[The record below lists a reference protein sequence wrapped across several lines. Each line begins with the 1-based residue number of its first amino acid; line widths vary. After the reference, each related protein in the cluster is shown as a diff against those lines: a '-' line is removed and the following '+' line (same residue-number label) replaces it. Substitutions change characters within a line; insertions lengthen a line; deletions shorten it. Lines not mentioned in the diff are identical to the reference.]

1 MNNLMNDILDKY
13 KVDIDMRMHEILL
26 SKDGIADPL
35 REAME
40 YSLYAGGKRVRPVLL
55 MEAAGAVGGDPK
67 SMLDYA
73 AAIEFIH
80 TYSLI
85 HDDLPA
91 LDNDEYRRGK
101 KTNHKVFGD
110 DMAILAGD
118 GLQALA
124 YEVMLSCI
132 EESAKRSEETSK
144 KIRAANEIAKAA
156 GTEAMVSG
164 QVMDINSCKDEV
176 SLTRLEKMHRMKTGA
191 LITAAVVVGAILAG
205 ADERQVAA
213 FRKYGENIG
222 LVFQMVD
229 DKLDV
234 SGDSRTLGKDIH
246 ADERNEKTTYTA
258 LLSPEELDDLI
269 RKHTQDAK
277 EAIEGVCVC
286 PQGLMKLADDLMLR
300 CG

>member
-1 MNNLMNDILDKY
+1 MDDMFYKY
-13 KVDIDMRMHEILL
+13 KHDIDTKMREILL
-26 SKDGIADPL
+26 SKEEIAKPL

-55 MEAAGAVGGDPK
+55 MEAARAVGGDPG
-67 SMLDYA
+67 SVLDYA

-91 LDNDEYRRGK
+91 LDDDEYRRGK
-101 KTNHKVFGD
+101 KTNHKVFGEA
-110 DMAILAGD
+110 MAILAGD

-132 EESAKRSEETSK
+132 AKSDNMCYEILK
-144 KIRAANEIAKAA
+144 KIKAANEIVMAA

-164 QVMDINSCKDEV
+164 QVMDISSCSYEV
-176 SLTRLEKMHRMKTGA
+176 NLTRLEKMHRMKTGA
-191 LITAAVVVGAILAG
+191 LITAAVVAGAILAD
-205 ADERQVAA
+205 ADEKQVVA

-222 LVFQMVD
+222 LAFQMVD

-234 SGDSRTLGKDIH
+234 SGDSKNMGKDIN
-246 ADERNEKTTYTA
+246 ADERNEKITYTI
-258 LLSPEELDDLI
+258 LLSPVELDDLI
-269 RKHTQDAK
+269 KKHTQDAK
-277 EAIEGVCVC
+277 DAIEGMCAC
-286 PQGLMKLADDLMLR
+286 PQGLMQLADDLMLR

>member
-1 MNNLMNDILDKY
+1 MDDMFYKY
-13 KVDIDMRMHEILL
+13 KHDIDTKMREILL
-26 SKDGIADPL
+26 SKEEIAKPL

-55 MEAAGAVGGDPK
+55 MEAARAVGGDPG
-67 SMLDYA
+67 SVLDYA

-91 LDNDEYRRGK
+91 LDDDEYRRGK
-101 KTNHKVFGD
+101 KTNHKVFGEA
-110 DMAILAGD
+110 MAILAGD

-205 ADERQVAA
+205 ADEKQVAA

-222 LVFQMVD
+222 LAFQMVD

-246 ADERNEKTTYTA
+246 TDERNEKTTYTV

-286 PQGLMKLADDLMLR
+286 PQGLMRLADDLMLR

>member
-1 MNNLMNDILDKY
+1 MDDMFYKY
-13 KVDIDMRMHEILL
+13 KHDIDTKMREILL
-26 SKDGIADPL
+26 SKEEIAKPL

-55 MEAAGAVGGDPK
+55 MEAARAVGGDPG
-67 SMLDYA
+67 SVLDYA

-91 LDNDEYRRGK
+91 LDDDEYRRGK
-101 KTNHKVFGD
+101 KTNHKVFGEA
-110 DMAILAGD
+110 MAILAGD

-132 EESAKRSEETSK
+132 AKSDNMGDEILK
-144 KIRAANEIAKAA
+144 KIKAANEIVMAA

-164 QVMDINSCKDEV
+164 QVMDINSCSDKD
-176 SLTRLEKMHRMKTGA
+176 SLTMLEKMHRMKTGA

-222 LVFQMVD
+222 LAFQMVD

-234 SGDSRTLGKDIH
+234 SGDSKNMGKDIN
-246 ADERNEKTTYTA
+246 ADERNEKITYTI
-258 LLSPEELDDLI
+258 LLSPVELDDLI
-269 RKHTQDAK
+269 KKHTQDAK
-277 EAIEGVCVC
+277 DAIEGMCAC
-286 PQGLMKLADDLMLR
+286 PQGLMQLADDLMLR

>member
-1 MNNLMNDILDKY
+1 MDDMFYKY
-13 KVDIDMRMHEILL
+13 KHDIDTKMREILL
-26 SKDGIADPL
+26 SKEEIAKPL

-55 MEAAGAVGGDPK
+55 MEAARAVGGDPG
-67 SMLDYA
+67 SVLDYA

-91 LDNDEYRRGK
+91 LDDDEYRRGK
-101 KTNHKVFGD
+101 KTNHKVFGEA
-110 DMAILAGD
+110 MAILAGD

-132 EESAKRSEETSK
+132 AKSDNMGYEILK
-144 KIRAANEIAKAA
+144 KIKAANEIVMAA

-164 QVMDINSCKDEV
+164 QVMDISSCSDEV
-176 SLTRLEKMHRMKTGA
+176 NLTRLEKMHRMKTGA
-191 LITAAVVVGAILAG
+191 LITAAVVAGAILAD
-205 ADERQVAA
+205 ADEKQVVA

-222 LVFQMVD
+222 LAFQMVD

-234 SGDSRTLGKDIH
+234 SGDSKNMGKDIN
-246 ADERNEKTTYTA
+246 ADERNEKTTYTI
-258 LLSPEELDDLI
+258 LLSPVELDDLI
-269 RKHTQDAK
+269 KKHTQDAK
-277 EAIEGVCVC
+277 DAIEGMCAC
-286 PQGLMKLADDLMLR
+286 PQGLMQLADDLMLR

>member
-13 KVDIDMRMHEILL
+13 KHDIDTKMREILL
-26 SKDGIADPL
+26 SKEEIAKPL

-205 ADERQVAA
+205 ADEKQVAA

-222 LVFQMVD
+222 LAFQMVD

-234 SGDSRTLGKDIH
+234 SGDSKNMGKDIN

>member
-13 KVDIDMRMHEILL
+13 KTDIDTRMHEILL
-26 SKDGIADPL
+26 SKEEIAKPL

-55 MEAAGAVGGDPK
+55 MEAARAVGGDP
-67 SMLDYA
+67 SSVLDYA

-91 LDNDEYRRGK
+91 LDDDEYRRGK
-101 KTNHKVFGD
+101 KTNHKVFGEA
-110 DMAILAGD
+110 MAILAGD

-164 QVMDINSCKDEV
+164 QVMDINSCSDKD
-176 SLTRLEKMHRMKTGA
+176 SLTMLEKMHRMKTGA
-191 LITAAVVVGAILAG
+191 LITAAVVAGALAG
-205 ADERQVAA
+205 ADERQVVA

>member
-1 MNNLMNDILDKY
+1 MDDMFYKY
-13 KVDIDMRMHEILL
+13 KHDIDTKMREILL
-26 SKDGIADPL
+26 SKEEIAKPL

-55 MEAAGAVGGDPK
+55 MEAARAVGGDPG
-67 SMLDYA
+67 SVLDYA

-91 LDNDEYRRGK
+91 LDDDEYRRGK
-101 KTNHKVFGD
+101 KTNHKVFGEA
-110 DMAILAGD
+110 MAILVGD

-144 KIRAANEIAKAA
+144 KIRAANEIAMAA

-164 QVMDINSCKDEV
+164 QVMDINSCSDKD
-176 SLTRLEKMHRMKTGA
+176 SLTMLEKMHRMKTGA
-191 LITAAVVVGAILAG
+191 LITAAVVAGATLAG
-205 ADERQVAA
+205 ADERQVVA

-246 ADERNEKTTYTA
+246 ADERNEKITYTI
-258 LLSPEELDDLI
+258 LLSPAELDDLI
-269 RKHTQDAK
+269 KKHTQDAK
-277 EAIEGVCVC
+277 DAIEGMCAC
-286 PQGLMKLADDLMLR
+286 PQGLMQLADDLMLR

>member
-1 MNNLMNDILDKY
+1 MDDMFYKY
-13 KVDIDMRMHEILL
+13 KHDIDTKMREILL
-26 SKDGIADPL
+26 SKEEIAKPL

-55 MEAAGAVGGDPK
+55 MEAARAVGGDPG
-67 SMLDYA
+67 SVLDYA

-91 LDNDEYRRGK
+91 LDDDEYRRGK
-101 KTNHKVFGD
+101 KTNHKVFGEA
-110 DMAILAGD
+110 MAILAGD

-132 EESAKRSEETSK
+132 AKSDNMGDEILK
-144 KIRAANEIAKAA
+144 KIKAANEIVMAA

-164 QVMDINSCKDEV
+164 QVMDINSCSDKD
-176 SLTRLEKMHRMKTGA
+176 SLTMLEKMHRMKTGA
-191 LITAAVVVGAILAG
+191 LITAAVVAGATLAG

-222 LVFQMVD
+222 LAFQMVD

-234 SGDSRTLGKDIH
+234 SGDSKNMGKDIN
-246 ADERNEKTTYTA
+246 ADERNEKITYTI
-258 LLSPEELDDLI
+258 LLSPVELDDLI
-269 RKHTQDAK
+269 KKHTQDAK
-277 EAIEGVCVC
+277 DAIEGMCAC
-286 PQGLMKLADDLMLR
+286 PQGLMQLADDLMLR

>member
-13 KVDIDMRMHEILL
+13 KTDIDMRMREILL
-26 SKDGIADPL
+26 SKKDITAPL
-35 REAME
+35 KKAME

-55 MEAAGAVGGDPK
+55 LEATRAVGGDPR
-67 SMLDYA
+67 SVLDYA
-73 AAIEFIH
+73 TAIEFIH

-91 LDNDEYRRGK
+91 LDDDEYRRGK
-101 KTNHKVFGD
+101 KTNHKVFGE

-118 GLQALA
+118 GLQSLA
-124 YEVMLSCI
+124 WEVMLSDITACTEQGGI
-132 EESAKRSEETSK
+132 PRNR
-144 KIRAANEIAKAA
+144 ILAANEIAMAA

-164 QVMDINSCKDEV
+164 QVMDISSCSDEV
-176 SLTRLEKMHRMKTGA
+176 NLTRLEKMHRMKTGA
-191 LITAAVVVGAILAG
+191 LITAAVVAGATLAG
-205 ADERQVAA
+205 ADERQVVA

-234 SGDSRTLGKDIH
+234 SGDSKNMGKDIH

>member
-13 KVDIDMRMHEILL
+13 KTDIDTRMHEILL

-191 LITAAVVVGAILAG
+191 LITAAVVAGAILAD
-205 ADERQVAA
+205 ADEKQVVA

-222 LVFQMVD
+222 LAFQMVD

-234 SGDSRTLGKDIH
+234 SGDSKNMGKDIN
-246 ADERNEKTTYTA
+246 ADERNEKITYTI
-258 LLSPEELDDLI
+258 LLSPVELDDLI
-269 RKHTQDAK
+269 KKHTQDAK
-277 EAIEGVCVC
+277 DAIEGMCAC

>member
-1 MNNLMNDILDKY
+1 MDDMFYKY
-13 KVDIDMRMHEILL
+13 KHDIDTKMREILL
-26 SKDGIADPL
+26 SKEEIAKPL

-55 MEAAGAVGGDPK
+55 MEAARAVGGDPG
-67 SMLDYA
+67 SVLDYA

-91 LDNDEYRRGK
+91 LDDDEYRRGK
-101 KTNHKVFGD
+101 KTNHKVFGEA
-110 DMAILAGD
+110 MAILAGD

-132 EESAKRSEETSK
+132 AKSDNMGYEILK
-144 KIRAANEIAKAA
+144 KIKAANEIVMAA

-205 ADERQVAA
+205 ADEKQVAA

-222 LVFQMVD
+222 LAFQMVD

-234 SGDSRTLGKDIH
+234 SGDSENMGKDIN
-246 ADERNEKTTYTA
+246 ADERNEKITYTI
-258 LLSPEELDDLI
+258 LLSPVELDDLI
-269 RKHTQDAK
+269 KKHTQDAK
-277 EAIEGVCVC
+277 DAIEGMCAC
-286 PQGLMKLADDLMLR
+286 PQGLMQLADDLMLR

>member
-13 KVDIDMRMHEILL
+13 KTDIDTRMHEILL

-205 ADERQVAA
+205 ADEKQVAA

-222 LVFQMVD
+222 LAFQMVD

-234 SGDSRTLGKDIH
+234 SGDSKNMGKDIN

>member
-1 MNNLMNDILDKY
+1 MDDMFYKY
-13 KVDIDMRMHEILL
+13 KHDIDTKMREILL
-26 SKDGIADPL
+26 SKEEIAKPL

-55 MEAAGAVGGDPK
+55 MEAAGAVGGDPG
-67 SMLDYA
+67 SVLDYA

-91 LDNDEYRRGK
+91 LDDDEYRRGK
-101 KTNHKVFGD
+101 KTNHKVFGEA
-110 DMAILAGD
+110 MAILAGD

-132 EESAKRSEETSK
+132 AKSDNMGYEILK
-144 KIRAANEIAKAA
+144 KIKAANEIVMAA

-164 QVMDINSCKDEV
+164 QVMDINSCSAKD
-176 SLTRLEKMHRMKTGA
+176 SLTMLEKMHRMKTGA
-191 LITAAVVVGAILAG
+191 LITAAVVAGATLAG
-205 ADERQVAA
+205 ADEKQVAA

>member
-1 MNNLMNDILDKY
+1 MDDMFYKY
-13 KVDIDMRMHEILL
+13 KHDIDTKMREILL
-26 SKDGIADPL
+26 SKEEIAKPL

-55 MEAAGAVGGDPK
+55 MEAARAVGGDPG
-67 SMLDYA
+67 SVLDYA

-91 LDNDEYRRGK
+91 LDDDEYRRGK
-101 KTNHKVFGD
+101 KTNHKVFGEA
-110 DMAILAGD
+110 MAILAGD

-132 EESAKRSEETSK
+132 AKSDNMGYEIFK
-144 KIRAANEIAKAA
+144 KIKAANEIVMAA

-164 QVMDINSCKDEV
+164 QVMDINSCSDKD
-176 SLTRLEKMHRMKTGA
+176 SLTMLEKMHRMKTGA
-191 LITAAVVVGAILAG
+191 LITAAVVAGAILAD
-205 ADERQVAA
+205 ADEKQVVA

-222 LVFQMVD
+222 LAFQMVD

-234 SGDSRTLGKDIH
+234 SGDSKNMGKDIN
-246 ADERNEKTTYTA
+246 ADERNEKITYTI
-258 LLSPEELDDLI
+258 LLSPVELDDLI
-269 RKHTQDAK
+269 KKHTQDAK
-277 EAIEGVCVC
+277 DAIEGMCAC
-286 PQGLMKLADDLMLR
+286 PQGLMQLADDLMLR

>member
-1 MNNLMNDILDKY
+1 MDDMFYKY
-13 KVDIDMRMHEILL
+13 KHDIDTKMREILL
-26 SKDGIADPL
+26 SKEEIAKPL

-205 ADERQVAA
+205 ADEKQVAA

-222 LVFQMVD
+222 LAFQMVD

>member
-1 MNNLMNDILDKY
+1 MDDIFEKH
-13 KVDIDMRMHEILL
+13 KIDIDMRMREILL
-26 SKDGIADPL
+26 SKKDIAAPL
-35 REAME
+35 KKAME

-55 MEAAGAVGGDPK
+55 LEATRAIGGDPK

-205 ADERQVAA
+205 ADEKQVAA

-222 LVFQMVD
+222 LAFQMVD

-234 SGDSRTLGKDIH
+234 SGDSKNMGKDIN
-246 ADERNEKTTYTA
+246 ADERNEKITYTI
-258 LLSPEELDDLI
+258 LLSPVELDDLI
-269 RKHTQDAK
+269 KKHTQDAK
-277 EAIEGVCVC
+277 DAIEGMCAC
-286 PQGLMKLADDLMLR
+286 PQGLMRLADDLMLR

>member
-1 MNNLMNDILDKY
+1 MDDMFYKY
-13 KVDIDMRMHEILL
+13 KHDIDTKMREILL
-26 SKDGIADPL
+26 SKEEIAKPL

-55 MEAAGAVGGDPK
+55 MEAARAVGGDPG
-67 SMLDYA
+67 SVLDYA

-91 LDNDEYRRGK
+91 LDDDEYRRGK
-101 KTNHKVFGD
+101 KTNHKVFGEA
-110 DMAILAGD
+110 MAILAGD

-132 EESAKRSEETSK
+132 AKSDNMGYEILK
-144 KIRAANEIAKAA
+144 KIKAANEIVMAA

-191 LITAAVVVGAILAG
+191 LITAAVVAGATLAG

-222 LVFQMVD
+222 LAFQMVD

-234 SGDSRTLGKDIH
+234 SGDSKNMGKDIN
-246 ADERNEKTTYTA
+246 ADERNEKITYTI
-258 LLSPEELDDLI
+258 LLSPVELDDLI
-269 RKHTQDAK
+269 KKHTQDAK
-277 EAIEGVCVC
+277 DAIEGMCAC
-286 PQGLMKLADDLMLR
+286 PQGLMQLADDLMLR

>member
-1 MNNLMNDILDKY
+1 MDDMFYKY
-13 KVDIDMRMHEILL
+13 KHDIDTKMREILL
-26 SKDGIADPL
+26 SKEEIAKPL

-55 MEAAGAVGGDPK
+55 MEAARAVGGDPG
-67 SMLDYA
+67 SVLDYA

-91 LDNDEYRRGK
+91 LDDDEYRRGK
-101 KTNHKVFGD
+101 KTNHKVFGEA
-110 DMAILAGD
+110 MAILVGD

-144 KIRAANEIAKAA
+144 KIRAANEIAMAA

-164 QVMDINSCKDEV
+164 QVMDINSCSDKD
-176 SLTRLEKMHRMKTGA
+176 SLTMLEKMHRMKTGA
-191 LITAAVVVGAILAG
+191 LITAAVVAGATLAG
-205 ADERQVAA
+205 ADERQVVA

-246 ADERNEKTTYTA
+246 ADERNEKITYTI
-258 LLSPEELDDLI
+258 LLSPVELDDLI
-269 RKHTQDAK
+269 KKHTQDAK
-277 EAIEGVCVC
+277 DAIEGMCAC
-286 PQGLMKLADDLMLR
+286 PQGLMQLADDLMLR

>member
-1 MNNLMNDILDKY
+1 MDDMFYKY
-13 KVDIDMRMHEILL
+13 KHDIDTKMREILL
-26 SKDGIADPL
+26 SKEEIAKPL

-55 MEAAGAVGGDPK
+55 MEAARAVGGDPG
-67 SMLDYA
+67 SVLDYA

-91 LDNDEYRRGK
+91 LDDDEYRRGK
-101 KTNHKVFGD
+101 KTNHKVFGEA
-110 DMAILAGD
+110 MAILAGD

-144 KIRAANEIAKAA
+144 KIRAANEIAMAA

-164 QVMDINSCKDEV
+164 QVMDINSCSDKD
-176 SLTRLEKMHRMKTGA
+176 SLTMLEKMHRMKTGA
-191 LITAAVVVGAILAG
+191 LITAAVVAGATLAG
-205 ADERQVAA
+205 ADERQVVA

-234 SGDSRTLGKDIH
+234 SGDSKNMGKDIN
-246 ADERNEKTTYTA
+246 ADERNEKTTYTT
-258 LLSPEELDDLI
+258 LLSPAELEDLI
-269 RKHTQDAK
+269 KKHTQDAK
-277 EAIEGVCVC
+277 DAIDGICVC
-286 PQGLMKLADDLMLR
+286 PQGLMQLADDLMLR

>member
-1 MNNLMNDILDKY
+1 MDDMFYKY
-13 KVDIDMRMHEILL
+13 KHDIDTKMREILL
-26 SKDGIADPL
+26 SKEEIAKPL

-55 MEAAGAVGGDPK
+55 MEAARAVGGDPG
-67 SMLDYA
+67 SVLDYA

-91 LDNDEYRRGK
+91 LDDDEYRRGK
-101 KTNHKVFGD
+101 KTNHKVFGEA
-110 DMAILAGD
+110 MAILAGD

-132 EESAKRSEETSK
+132 AKSDNMGYEILK
-144 KIRAANEIAKAA
+144 KIKAANEIVMAA

-164 QVMDINSCKDEV
+164 QVMDINSCSDKD
-176 SLTRLEKMHRMKTGA
+176 SLTMLEKMHRMKTGA
-191 LITAAVVVGAILAG
+191 LITAAVVAGATLAG
-205 ADERQVAA
+205 ADERQVVA

-234 SGDSRTLGKDIH
+234 SGDSKNMGKDIN
-246 ADERNEKTTYTA
+246 ADERNEKTTYTT
-258 LLSPEELDDLI
+258 LLSPAELEDLI
-269 RKHTQDAK
+269 KKHTQDAK
-277 EAIEGVCVC
+277 DAIDGICAC
-286 PQGLMKLADDLMLR
+286 PQGLMQLADDLMLR

>member
-1 MNNLMNDILDKY
+1 MDDMFYKY
-13 KVDIDMRMHEILL
+13 KHDIDTKMREILL
-26 SKDGIADPL
+26 SKEEIAKPL

-55 MEAAGAVGGDPK
+55 MEAARAVGGDPG

-191 LITAAVVVGAILAG
+191 LITAAVVAGATLAG
-205 ADERQVAA
+205 ADEKQVAA

-222 LVFQMVD
+222 LAFQMVD

-234 SGDSRTLGKDIH
+234 SGDSKNMGKDIN
-246 ADERNEKTTYTA
+246 ADERNEKITYTI
-258 LLSPEELDDLI
+258 LLSPVELDDLI
-269 RKHTQDAK
+269 KKHTQDAK
-277 EAIEGVCVC
+277 DAIEGMCVC
-286 PQGLMKLADDLMLR
+286 PQGLMQLADDLMLR

>member
-1 MNNLMNDILDKY
+1 MDDMFYKY
-13 KVDIDMRMHEILL
+13 KHDIDTKMREILL
-26 SKDGIADPL
+26 SKTGIADPL
-35 REAME
+35 RKAME

-55 MEAAGAVGGDPK
+55 MEAVVAVGGDPK
-67 SMLDYA
+67 SVLDYA
-73 AAIEFIH
+73 TAIEFIH

-85 HDDLPA
+85 HNDLPT

-164 QVMDINSCKDEV
+164 QVMDINSCSDKD
-176 SLTRLEKMHRMKTGA
+176 SLT
-191 LITAAVVVGAILAG
+191 
-205 ADERQVAA
+205 
-213 FRKYGENIG
+213 
-222 LVFQMVD
+222 
-229 DKLDV
+229 
-234 SGDSRTLGKDIH
+234 
-246 ADERNEKTTYTA
+246 
-258 LLSPEELDDLI
+258 
-269 RKHTQDAK
+269 
-277 EAIEGVCVC
+277 
-286 PQGLMKLADDLMLR
+286 ML
-300 CG
+300 

>member
-13 KVDIDMRMHEILL
+13 KTDIDTRMHEILL

-205 ADERQVAA
+205 ADERQVVA

>member
-1 MNNLMNDILDKY
+1 MDDMFYKY
-13 KVDIDMRMHEILL
+13 KHDIDTKMREILL
-26 SKDGIADPL
+26 SKEEIAKPL

-55 MEAAGAVGGDPK
+55 MEAAVAVGGDPK
-67 SMLDYA
+67 SVLDYA

-91 LDNDEYRRGK
+91 LDDDEYRRGK
-101 KTNHKVFGD
+101 KTNHKVFGEA
-110 DMAILAGD
+110 MAILAGD

-132 EESAKRSEETSK
+132 AKSDNMGYEILK
-144 KIRAANEIAKAA
+144 KIKAANEIVMAA

-164 QVMDINSCKDEV
+164 QVMDISSCSYEV
-176 SLTRLEKMHRMKTGA
+176 NLTRLEKMHRMKTGA
-191 LITAAVVVGAILAG
+191 LITAAVVAGAILAD
-205 ADERQVAA
+205 ADEKQVAA

-222 LVFQMVD
+222 LAFQMVD

-234 SGDSRTLGKDIH
+234 SGDSKNMGKDIN
-246 ADERNEKTTYTA
+246 ADERNEKITYTI
-258 LLSPEELDDLI
+258 LLSPVELDDLI
-269 RKHTQDAK
+269 KKHTQDAK
-277 EAIEGVCVC
+277 DAIEGMCAC
-286 PQGLMKLADDLMLR
+286 PQGLMQLADDLMLR

>member
-1 MNNLMNDILDKY
+1 MDDMFYKY
-13 KVDIDMRMHEILL
+13 KHDIDTKMREILL
-26 SKDGIADPL
+26 SKEEIAKPL

-55 MEAAGAVGGDPK
+55 MEAARAVGGDPG
-67 SMLDYA
+67 SVLDYA

-91 LDNDEYRRGK
+91 LDDDEYRRGK
-101 KTNHKVFGD
+101 KTNHKVFGEA
-110 DMAILAGD
+110 MAILAGD

-132 EESAKRSEETSK
+132 AKSDNMGYEILK
-144 KIRAANEIAKAA
+144 KIKAANEIVMAA

-164 QVMDINSCKDEV
+164 QVMDISSCSYEV
-176 SLTRLEKMHRMKTGA
+176 NLTRLEKMHRMKTGA
-191 LITAAVVVGAILAG
+191 LITAAVVAGAILAD
-205 ADERQVAA
+205 ADEKQVVA

-222 LVFQMVD
+222 LAFQMVD

-234 SGDSRTLGKDIH
+234 SGDSKNMGKDIN
-246 ADERNEKTTYTA
+246 ADERNEKITYTI
-258 LLSPEELDDLI
+258 LLSPVELDDLI
-269 RKHTQDAK
+269 KKHTQDAK
-277 EAIEGVCVC
+277 DAIEGMCAC
-286 PQGLMKLADDLMLR
+286 PQGLMQLADDLMLR

>member
-1 MNNLMNDILDKY
+1 MDDMFYKY
-13 KVDIDMRMHEILL
+13 KHDIDTKMREILL
-26 SKDGIADPL
+26 SKEEIAKPL

-55 MEAAGAVGGDPK
+55 MEAARAVGGDPG
-67 SMLDYA
+67 SVLDYA

-91 LDNDEYRRGK
+91 LDDDEYRRGK
-101 KTNHKVFGD
+101 KTNHKVFGEA
-110 DMAILAGD
+110 MAILAGD

-132 EESAKRSEETSK
+132 AKSDNMGYEILK
-144 KIRAANEIAKAA
+144 KIKAANEIVMAA

-164 QVMDINSCKDEV
+164 QVMDINSCSDKD
-176 SLTRLEKMHRMKTGA
+176 SLTMLEKMHRMKTGA

-222 LVFQMVD
+222 LAFQMVD

-234 SGDSRTLGKDIH
+234 SGDSKNMGKDIN
-246 ADERNEKTTYTA
+246 ADERNEKITYTI
-258 LLSPEELDDLI
+258 LLSPVELDDLI
-269 RKHTQDAK
+269 KKHTQDAK
-277 EAIEGVCVC
+277 DAIEGMCAC
-286 PQGLMKLADDLMLR
+286 PQGLMQLADDLMLR

>member
-1 MNNLMNDILDKY
+1 MDDMFYKY
-13 KVDIDMRMHEILL
+13 KHDIDTKMREILL
-26 SKDGIADPL
+26 SKEEIAKPL

-55 MEAAGAVGGDPK
+55 MEAARAVGGDPG
-67 SMLDYA
+67 SVLDYA

-91 LDNDEYRRGK
+91 LDDDEYRRGK

-144 KIRAANEIAKAA
+144 KIRAANEIAMAA

-164 QVMDINSCKDEV
+164 QVMDISSCSDEV
-176 SLTRLEKMHRMKTGA
+176 NLTRLEKMHRMKTGA
-191 LITAAVVVGAILAG
+191 LITAAVVAGATLAG
-205 ADERQVAA
+205 ADERQVVA

-246 ADERNEKTTYTA
+246 ADERNEKITYTI
-258 LLSPEELDDLI
+258 LLSPVELDDLI
-269 RKHTQDAK
+269 KKHTQDAK
-277 EAIEGVCVC
+277 DAIEGMCAC
-286 PQGLMKLADDLMLR
+286 PQGLMQLADDLMLR

>member
-1 MNNLMNDILDKY
+1 MNDILDKY
-13 KVDIDMRMHEILL
+13 KTDIDTRMHEILL

-144 KIRAANEIAKAA
+144 KIRAANEIAMAA

-164 QVMDINSCKDEV
+164 QVMDISSCSDEV
-176 SLTRLEKMHRMKTGA
+176 NLTRLEKMHRMKTGA
-191 LITAAVVVGAILAG
+191 LITAAVVAGAILAD
-205 ADERQVAA
+205 ADEKQVVA

-222 LVFQMVD
+222 LAFQMVD

-234 SGDSRTLGKDIH
+234 SGDSKNMGKDIN
-246 ADERNEKTTYTA
+246 ADERNEKTTYTT
-258 LLSPEELDDLI
+258 LLSPAELDDLI
-269 RKHTQDAK
+269 KKHTQDAK
-277 EAIEGVCVC
+277 DAVDGICAC
-286 PQGLMKLADDLMLR
+286 PQGLMRLADDLMLR

>member
-1 MNNLMNDILDKY
+1 MDDMFYKY
-13 KVDIDMRMHEILL
+13 KHDIDTKMREILL

-55 MEAAGAVGGDPK
+55 MEAAGAVGGDPG
-67 SMLDYA
+67 SVLDYA

-91 LDNDEYRRGK
+91 LDDDEYRRGK
-101 KTNHKVFGD
+101 KTNHKVFGEA
-110 DMAILAGD
+110 MAILAGD

-132 EESAKRSEETSK
+132 AKSDNMGDEILK
-144 KIRAANEIAKAA
+144 KIKAANEIVMAA

-164 QVMDINSCKDEV
+164 QVMDINSCSDKG
-176 SLTRLEKMHRMKTGA
+176 SLTMLEKMHRMKTGA
-191 LITAAVVVGAILAG
+191 LITAAVVAGATLAG
-205 ADERQVAA
+205 ADERQVVA

-246 ADERNEKTTYTA
+246 TDERNEKTTYTV

-286 PQGLMKLADDLMLR
+286 PQGLMRLADDLMLR

>member
-1 MNNLMNDILDKY
+1 MDDMFYKY
-13 KVDIDMRMHEILL
+13 KHDIDTKMREILL
-26 SKDGIADPL
+26 SKEEIAKPL

-55 MEAAGAVGGDPK
+55 MEAARAVGGDPG
-67 SMLDYA
+67 SVLDYA

-91 LDNDEYRRGK
+91 LDDDEYRRGK
-101 KTNHKVFGD
+101 KTNHKVFGEA
-110 DMAILAGD
+110 MAILAGD

-132 EESAKRSEETSK
+132 AKSDNMGDEILK
-144 KIRAANEIAKAA
+144 KIKAANEIVMAA

-164 QVMDINSCKDEV
+164 QVMDINSCSDKD
-176 SLTRLEKMHRMKTGA
+176 SLTMLEKMHRMKTGA
-191 LITAAVVVGAILAG
+191 LITAAVVAGATLAG
-205 ADERQVAA
+205 ADERQVVA

-246 ADERNEKTTYTA
+246 ADERNEKTTYTT
-258 LLSPEELDDLI
+258 LLSPAELEDLI
-269 RKHTQDAK
+269 KKHTQDAK
-277 EAIEGVCVC
+277 DAIDGICAC
-286 PQGLMKLADDLMLR
+286 PQGLMQLADDLMLR